1 MIKKIVNFNLKF
13 IELNL
18 GINDYYK
25 LDRIRYGLE
34 VFFGELIKFM
44 IILTM
49 SIAIK
54 KVNEF
59 FIILFMLISI
69 RCKIGGTHARS
80 FNGCLVKSII
90 KFLFLYC
97 VGDLVNIPE
106 VLVYIIIFL
115 TIIVLFKLK
124 YKTKVGNIN
133 DSQMDNRLKVEV
145 VSAIVISMIL
155 IKKYLYSYYNLLL
168 ITQLYIL
175 LDYLKIEFLRKDE
188 FYVKEKS
195 N

>member
-44 IILTM
+44 IILTI

-59 FIILFMLISI
+59 FIILFMLILI

-97 VGDLVNIPE
+97 VGDLVDIPE

-133 DSQMDNRLKVEV
+133 DLQMDNRLKVEV
-145 VSAIVISMIL
+145 VSVIVISMIL

-168 ITQLYIL
+168 LTQLYIL